1 MSSSQSRAAHSSWP
15 HITMD
20 SIVCQTL
27 LFSLLFLAY
36 GADKVLAQ
44 DTNATCLPSFNW
56 ALNSAKENPCKV
68 ASELQA
74 VCDGGSIVVS
84 LPPGYHYIGPV
95 KGSETNA
102 PNYCA
107 CTSIVYELMSACGAC
122 QNRTFISY
130 PAWTIDCTNISTTEG
145 EYNPSL
151 IPSGTLVPRWAYLKP
166 SSYGGLFNI
175 EIAMQIGDAPESSR
189 SLSLNTTSS
198 TTTTT
203 PTLTLSG
210 GTDLTTTTF
219 PTSTVNTSTTQHF
232 STPTPTPTPR
242 GGSRGRSSNTGAFMR
257 GVVGGLVGLALVT
270 VM

>member
-1 MSSSQSRAAHSSWP
+1 
-15 HITMD
+15 MD
-20 SIVCQTL
+20 SILCQTL

-44 DTNATCLPSFNW
+44 NTNVTCLPSFNW
-56 ALNSAKENPCKV
+56 ALNSANGRFHAAVMIIRENPCKV

-74 VCDGGSIVVS
+74 VCGGGWDVTS
-84 LPPGYHYIGPV
+84 LPPDYHYIDNQGPV
-95 KGSETNA
+95 KGSETNG
-102 PNYCA
+102 PNYCT

-130 PAWTIDCTNISTTEG
+130 PAWTIDCTNISTKEG
-145 EYNPSL
+145 VYNPSL

-175 EIAMQIGDAPESSR
+175 EIAKQIGDAPESSR

-198 TTTTT
+198 TTTTSTTSAVGVPSGT
-203 PTLTLSG
+203 PAP
-210 GTDLTTTTF
+210 TTTPF
-219 PTSTVNTSTTQHF
+219 STSTV
-232 STPTPTPTPR
+232 STPTIATSTPTTTSR
-242 GGSRGRSSNTGAFMR
+242 GGSRGRSLNTGAFMR
-257 GVVGGLVGLALVT
+257 GVVGGLVGLALIP